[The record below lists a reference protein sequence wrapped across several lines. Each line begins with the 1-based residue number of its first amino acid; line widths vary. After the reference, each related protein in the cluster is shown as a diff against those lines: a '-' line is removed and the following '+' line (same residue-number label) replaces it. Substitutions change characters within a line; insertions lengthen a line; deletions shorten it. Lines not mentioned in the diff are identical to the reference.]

1 MRKQRMQ
8 PVTGDYTL
16 QVFDDDHSIFLTG
29 DAPKT
34 IEGPTGPPSLPAP
47 PGRTGV
53 APGRAPT
60 QGTSGP
66 PVTGAGAATAGY
78 SVRVYNRGTQDASF
92 APQAPQTPT
101 FTIAAG
107 AAATLELGPNGI
119 WSRS

>member
-34 IEGPTGPPSLPAP
+34 IE
-47 PGRTGV
+47 
-53 APGRAPT
+53 
-60 QGTSGP
+60 GP